1 MQCISY
7 YATQKQG
14 LDTTLD
20 SQASIPMA
28 TSRPSAD
35 QMLNSVHRPVTDL
48 DLDAATLD
56 ANQHKLL
63 ERSKSK
69 GFEVD
74 PDSDS
79 EYSDESSVLS
89 DNNARDQSPKRGQ
102 DANNMQIEST
112 RTNQNQA
119 ADSGRMPDNPIMNKF
134 IADLHRSLEQD
145 EWAKKPESHGGEND
159 ARDGQTDEE
168 SANDDD
174 SDLDELVASNLDLRK
189 QPKAAGDAQ
198 RKQRSADVRSSGEVS
213 DDSLDA
219 SAASGDDDVR
229 KPRRRTPSPVKSFLR
244 DAGLTSQEAT
254 PAATPTVEHL
264 ANQRGANKTKMASV
278 DKEPNSDDDDYST
291 SDAVERVRL

>member
-1 MQCISY
+1 
-7 YATQKQG
+7 
-14 LDTTLD
+14 
-20 SQASIPMA
+20 MA
-28 TSRPSAD
+28 TSTPSAD

-48 DLDAATLD
+48 DLDAATFD

-74 PDSDS
+74 PDSES

-89 DNNARDQSPKRGQ
+89 DNNAHDQSPNRGE
-102 DANNMQIEST
+102 DANNMQIEPT

-119 ADSGRMPDNPIMNKF
+119 ADSSRMPDNPIMNKF

-145 EWAKKPESHGGEND
+145 EWAKKQESRGGEND
-159 ARDGQTDEE
+159 ARDGQSDEE

-174 SDLDELVASNLDLRK
+174 SDLDELVASNLDLSK
-189 QPKAAGDAQ
+189 QPIAAGDAQ
-198 RKQRSADVRSSGEVS
+198 RKQHSADVRSSGEVS

-219 SAASGDDDVR
+219 SAASDNDDVR
-229 KPRRRTPSPVKSFLR
+229 KPRRTPSPVKSFLR

-254 PAATPTVEHL
+254 PVATPTVEHL
-264 ANQRGANKTKMASV
+264 ANQRGANKTNMASV

-291 SDAVERVRL
+291 SDVVERVRL